1 VSDNP
6 SAQAPGKTGW
16 RDWLLIAIGA
26 GAVLAPDLS
35 SFDILL
41 ARLNLGW
48 ILHGI
53 HTLGGIMLL
62 SASWARLK
70 RWLPTSMLWNRVLLA
85 VGLLDILSP
94 DLTGLADWLSSLHV
108 GWLTHVAHG
117 LGGAALLAANW
128 NRIIGTLTEQV
139 PEKQRIIS

>member
-1 VSDNP
+1 MSDNP

-85 VGLLDILSP
+85 VGLLDILVP
-94 DLTGLADWLSSLHV
+94 DLTGLSDWLSSLHV

-139 PEKQRIIS
+139 PERQMAKP

>member
-1 VSDNP
+1 MSDNP

-117 LGGAALLAANW
+117 LGVAALLAANW

-139 PEKQRIIS
+139 PERQMAKP

>member
-1 VSDNP
+1 M
-6 SAQAPGKTGW
+6 
-16 RDWLLIAIGA
+16 
-26 GAVLAPDLS
+26 
-35 SFDILL
+35 
-41 ARLNLGW
+41 W
-48 ILHGI
+48 ILHGV

-70 RWLPTSMLWNRVLLA
+70 KWLPTSMLWNRVLLA

-139 PEKQRIIS
+139 PMAKP